1 MSLALTELNAFTHQ
15 EIVRR
20 TTEVIFKQSPLFVRL
35 MGRNMIKF
43 QGGTQIQRP
52 LIFAELN
59 GDFFSKGDTF
69 NIAYVQTDTAL
80 LANMKQAYINVTL
93 YGTDDILNG
102 GRNSAFSQVETK
114 FTNASLTMA
123 KKLAQALYKDG
134 QSTQADVT
142 TSGGLLSTNKA
153 FDGLLAWIDDGNNG
167 SGNYTTAT
175 DITKSFT
182 SVGGITRSDMFT
194 TAPSFGS
201 GSVTPLSAVSGMNA
215 YTERNFVDFQL
226 KTVSYAI
233 GQAWFGS
240 EYPDL
245 LLVQQNGWQRVWNSI
260 QPNQRYMDQAG
271 DVAKI
276 GFKSFKINGMSEVV
290 VDKYMPDNLMLGLNT
305 NYLEMYISARD
316 KFQFGFTG
324 FKESQGSIDLAGQFL
339 FAGNLMVPNPRTCF
353 KLIGSALS

>member
-1 MSLALTELNAFTHQ
+1 MALALTELNAFTHQ
-15 EIVRR
+15 EIVRK
-20 TTEVIFKQSPLFVRL
+20 TTDVIFKQSPLFVRL

-69 NIAYVQTDTAL
+69 NIGYVATDTAL
-80 LANMKQAYINVTL
+80 VTNMKAAYVNVTL
-93 YGTDDILNG
+93 LGLDDILNG
-102 GRNSAFSQVETK
+102 SRNSAFSQVETK

-134 QSTQADVT
+134 QSSSADVL
-142 TSGGLLSTNKA
+142 TSGNLLSTNKA

-182 SVGGITRSDMFT
+182 AVGGITRSDMFT
-194 TAPSFGS
+194 VAPVFSAATA
-201 GSVTPLSAVSGMNA
+201 TPASAIAGMNS
-215 YTERNFVDFQL
+215 YTERNFVDFNL
-226 KTVSYAI
+226 KTVSNAI
-233 GQAWFGS
+233 GQSWFGS
-240 EYPDL
+240 EYVDL
-245 LLVQQNGWQRVWNSI
+245 ILVQQNGWQRVWNAI
-260 QPNQRYMDQAG
+260 QPNQRYQDQNG

-276 GFKSFKINGMSEVV
+276 GFKSFRINGMSEVV

-305 NYLEMYISARD
+305 NYLEMYISARE

-324 FKESQGSIDLAGQFL
+324 FKEPVNGIDLAGQFL